1 MLTSESKDQWM
12 KRAIEL
18 EASAYRTNIFC
29 LHLRYNYLYYPTFL
43 TSESKSETTAKIVI
57 EWYKDMFEL
66 EGASEQTRI
75 F

>member
-1 MLTSESKDQWM
+1 MLTSESKEEWM
-12 KRAIEL
+12 KRAIDL
-18 EASAYRTNIFC
+18 EACEYCTNIFC
-29 LHLRYNYLYYPTFL
+29 LHLRYNYLCYPTFL